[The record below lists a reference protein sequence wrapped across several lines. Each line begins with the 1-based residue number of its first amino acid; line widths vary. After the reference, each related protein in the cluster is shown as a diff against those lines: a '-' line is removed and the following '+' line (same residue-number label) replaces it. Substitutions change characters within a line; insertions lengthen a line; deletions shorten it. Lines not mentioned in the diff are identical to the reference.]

1 MSNNEEN
8 FANPVVK
15 SIIDEVTNEVV
26 GVALLH
32 NVPGSKTVTNVSKN
46 SYALLYI
53 GSTSIYPS

>member
-1 MSNNEEN
+1 MSNNGES

-32 NVPGSKTVTNVSKN
+32 NVPGSKIITNVSQIG
-46 SYALLYI
+46 YVLLYI
-53 GSTSIYPS
+53 